1 MFLDDVMMQY
11 KIGLIVNRHS
21 SMSGNQPTGEKME
34 IAKRIE
40 IAKKLE
46 ELEKD
51 VQDLKTLILSEKNES
66 LEKELISLRGIGKA
80 LVSEKELDEAIEK
93 AKKSLFYGVEN
104 VVRD

>member
-1 MFLDDVMMQY
+1 
-11 KIGLIVNRHS
+11 
-21 SMSGNQPTGEKME
+21 ME
-34 IAKRIE
+34 IAKKIE

-51 VQDLKTLILSEKNES
+51 IQDLKTLILSENNEKI
-66 LEKELISLRGIGKA
+66 EKELISLRGIGKS

-93 AKKSLFYGVEN
+93 SKKSLFHGVEN

>member
-1 MFLDDVMMQY
+1 
-11 KIGLIVNRHS
+11 
-21 SMSGNQPTGEKME
+21 ME

-51 VQDLKTLILSEKNES
+51 IQDLKTLILTENNKSPER
-66 LEKELISLRGIGKA
+66 ELISLRGLGKS
-80 LVSEKELDEAIEK
+80 LVSEKELEDAIEK
-93 AKKSLFYGVEN
+93 AKKSLFHGAED